1 MIMPKAVLT
10 QIRPGHVEIAQRGYL
25 IQADEAVPVQLQYGQ
40 EPRDDLI
47 SSGAIGDELPER
59 RPAQP
64 SQPCQQYLSL
74 FPH

>member
-1 MIMPKAVLT
+1 MIMSNAVLT
-10 QIRPGHVEIAQRGYL
+10 VIRPGHVEIAQRGCL
-25 IQADEAVPVQLQYGQ
+25 IQADEAVPVQLQDGQ
-40 EPRDDLI
+40 EPSHDLI

-74 FPH
+74 LPH